1 MQPAVPVDILQEV
14 TKKRKKS
21 ERTMLSVSEH
31 VRILI
36 FSEEEINDPNFV
48 APKSFF
54 MWWNRTLNLGY
65 PALLLC
71 ILCLFVLSNETK
83 GMGDLPLV
91 VILLRLML
99 LVHQEVRVVVPMQ
112 Q

>member
-1 MQPAVPVDILQEV
+1 MKTKAVFLFCFILGISIHNVYSQLDKNTGVREGTYQIQVVNTRMQPAVPVDILQEV

-48 APKSFF
+48 APKKF
-54 MWWNRTLNLGY
+54 LY
-65 PALLLC
+65 
-71 ILCLFVLSNETK
+71 
-83 GMGDLPLV
+83 V
-91 VILLRLML
+91 V
-99 LVHQEVRVVVPMQ
+99 E
-112 Q
+112 